1 MKESLIGVAIILVIA
16 IPVFKLISLI
26 FRKIIKKNNALYVRY
41 LINIF
46 KVIYFI
52 ICLSLIISMFTPTSQ
67 FGVELFKSTGLLVAV
82 LGFAAQKV
90 LEDVLAGMVIS
101 WSKPYN
107 IGERIT
113 ISSLSLTGIVEDI
126 TLRHTVVKCYDNSRA
141 IVPNSVMNKEILTNS
156 NYDDSLFGNFMEVS
170 ISYDSDIIKACDLL
184 RQIVLDEPTVIDE
197 TKDGDYHS
205 DKSCTVQVKE
215 LGQSGIVL
223 KTTVWTKT
231 IDDNFTACSNIRLKI
246 KEVYDKEGISIPY
259 NTITVHM
266 NEDKN
271 ERFNRRG
278 KSSSIN

>member
-1 MKESLIGVAIILVIA
+1 MLSMKESLIGVGIILLIS
-16 IPVFKLISLI
+16 IPIFKVISLI
-26 FRKIIKKNNALYVRY
+26 FGQIIKRNNALYVRY
-41 LINIF
+41 LINAF

-52 ICLSLIISMFTPTSQ
+52 ICLSLIISMFTPTNQ

-113 ISSLSLTGIVEDI
+113 ISSLNLTGMVEDI

-156 NYDDSLFGNFMEVS
+156 NYDDSLFGNFLEVS
-170 ISYDSDIIKACDLL
+170 ISYDSDIRKASELL
-184 RQIVLDEPTVIDE
+184 RKVVLEEPCVIDE
-197 TKDGDYHS
+197 SKEGEYHS
-205 DKSCTVQVKE
+205 DKKCAIQIKE

-223 KTTVWTKT
+223 KTTVWTRN
-231 IDDNFTACSNIRLKI
+231 IDDNFLACSNIRLRI
-246 KEVYDKEGISIPY
+246 KETYDKEGITIPF
-259 NTITVHM
+259 NTVTVHM
-266 NEDKN
+266 NDE
-271 ERFNRRG
+271 
-278 KSSSIN
+278 